1 MGVCVMYYLVLVE
14 GGYNPFFVLRE
25 LVPLTYPPQPHI
37 QKNHLLFIIQLS
49 RSLHYQYQ
57 GVPLSA

>member
-25 LVPLTYPPQPHI
+25 LVPLTYPLQPHSEEPSDMAG
-37 QKNHLLFIIQLS
+37 QGS
-49 RSLHYQYQ
+49 SLNY
-57 GVPLSA
+57 